1 MALLDE
7 LKDNL
12 GITGAAQDAA
22 LNRIIARGIV
32 RIDEL
37 AGAAQDYDADGLHRD
52 LLLDFC
58 RYAFNN
64 ATEYFEENFAKEI
77 LRMSLQSA
85 VNADATE

>member
-22 LNRIIARGIV
+22 LTRIIARGMV

-37 AGAAQDYDADGLHRD
+37 AGAEQDYDADGLHRD
-52 LLLDFC
+52 LLLDYC
-58 RYAFNN
+58 RYVYNN
-64 ATEYFEENFAKEI
+64 AGEYFEENFAKEI

>member
-22 LNRIIARGIV
+22 LTRIIARGMV

-37 AGAAQDYDADGLHRD
+37 AGAEQDYDADGLHRD

-85 VNADATE
+85 VSADATE